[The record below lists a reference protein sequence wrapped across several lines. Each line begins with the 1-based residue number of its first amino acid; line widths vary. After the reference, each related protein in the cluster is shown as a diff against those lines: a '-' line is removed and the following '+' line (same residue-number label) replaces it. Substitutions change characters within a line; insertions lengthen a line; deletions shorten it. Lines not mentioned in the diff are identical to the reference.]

1 MLDISANMNIYS
13 ANQLLQQHLANKASD
28 TRVRSLNDIKSIAT
42 NAVTEVSGEDN
53 ASDFAS
59 ILNTEMSNLDTN
71 AQMAELVS
79 VLDKSVLGSMDETNL
94 AALSQDLLGTSGGR
108 NVLASLVEGQF
119 TGMIFDSGNAS
130 DEDENSVIN
139 TMSQLSDS
147 LSSQS

>member
-119 TGMIFDSGNAS
+119 TGMIFDSGNTS
-130 DEDENSVIN
+130 DEDENSVKN